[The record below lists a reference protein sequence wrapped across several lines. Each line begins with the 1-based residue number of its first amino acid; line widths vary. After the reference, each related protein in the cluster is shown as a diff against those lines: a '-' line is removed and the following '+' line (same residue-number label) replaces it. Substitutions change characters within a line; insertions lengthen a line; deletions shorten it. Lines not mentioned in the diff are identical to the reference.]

1 VNRLSQEQI
10 DWIREVLDPADAD
23 EHIALGIPPLRGADD
38 GEEEST
44 DADSEDNV
52 SGEAGD
58 DSDADTDGDKDDDK
72 ADDAATREFLAD
84 VVKIPEI
91 QVAIREAARAG
102 ARATGEAY
110 QQLKGEILAAVED
123 RLEEVTDD
131 LSGGKITRTEA
142 KRRAKRLA
150 KAAVDDLAPAEDEED
165 EEYDIAADE
174 SSDALTARERRI
186 RERELQAT
194 RRELLAA
201 EDGDKIIP
209 ELVRVDVDSDDAE
222 GDLEDSIEESKEVYK
237 RVRRKIIADLRS
249 QGWRAP
255 RDRDDDDDSS
265 EEDDEVTARRRSR
278 EKGPE
283 TRDPAKTRTN
293 AKERRKELRR
303 RFAYANPDDVA

>member
-150 KAAVDDLAPAEDEED
+150 KAAVDDLAPAEVEED

-201 EDGDKIIP
+201 EDG
-209 ELVRVDVDSDDAE
+209 E